1 MYTSFYFRY
10 LFRLFLIPKNFMSC
24 NHNESLQVVDK
35 LYILKIYKTNL
46 KKVVE
51 RFLLLGDFW

>member
-1 MYTSFYFRY
+1 MKSNIEKKKMTYYNV
-10 LFRLFLIPKNFMSC
+10 IG
-24 NHNESLQVVDK
+24 QVVDK

>member
-1 MYTSFYFRY
+1 MGFPYV
-10 LFRLFLIPKNFMSC
+10 
-24 NHNESLQVVDK
+24 QVVDK
-35 LYILKIYKTNL
+35 LYILKIYKTDL

>member
-1 MYTSFYFRY
+1 MHGTRKELVAYKF
-10 LFRLFLIPKNFMSC
+10 
-24 NHNESLQVVDK
+24 QVVDK

>member
-1 MYTSFYFRY
+1 MLAF
-10 LFRLFLIPKNFMSC
+10 
-24 NHNESLQVVDK
+24 QVVDK

>member
-1 MYTSFYFRY
+1 MQINKKT
-10 LFRLFLIPKNFMSC
+10 FLLKEKP
-24 NHNESLQVVDK
+24 QVVDK

>member
-1 MYTSFYFRY
+1 MH
-10 LFRLFLIPKNFMSC
+10 KNASV
-24 NHNESLQVVDK
+24 QVVDK

>member
-1 MYTSFYFRY
+1 MNSIF
-10 LFRLFLIPKNFMSC
+10 NAV
-24 NHNESLQVVDK
+24 QVVDK
-35 LYILKIYKTNL
+35 LYIFRKYIKPI

>member
-1 MYTSFYFRY
+1 MFNQH
-10 LFRLFLIPKNFMSC
+10 LVLLLNA
-24 NHNESLQVVDK
+24 QVVDK

>member
-1 MYTSFYFRY
+1 MV
-10 LFRLFLIPKNFMSC
+10 NFQIKKIVIKTIS
-24 NHNESLQVVDK
+24 QVVDK

>member
-1 MYTSFYFRY
+1 MFNDIKKRIWEDTF
-10 LFRLFLIPKNFMSC
+10 
-24 NHNESLQVVDK
+24 QVVDK